1 MTHSRKLLAIIAVIG
16 LAGALVPF
24 VAGEYRTSVATQVLF
39 ACIGAYAL
47 WLMMRINLL
56 SLGHAAFMGVG
67 AYVTAILCQRYG
79 WSFWATMPMA
89 GAVSAAAAVLFG
101 IITLRLQG
109 IYFAMMSFVLLEMFQ
124 GLLRQAASVTGGQ
137 SGIAG
142 VPRPGAI
149 GLGPLSISFDG
160 TTGFYLLT
168 LVLAVA
174 TLAFCILLDASKTG
188 LRMKLI
194 ASSEKLA
201 ESAGVSV
208 FTHRLAALG
217 SSAFILGLCGPLVAS
232 FTRLASPSS
241 YALDVSIDWLVYAAV
256 GARFGAFGPAAVAV
270 ALVALT
276 QIVFTQIGV
285 WRFVLYGLILIAAVL
300 VRGTALRGGVE
311 SLRGFFTRPRPR
323 APAVLAET
331 SKEAHP

>member
-1 MTHSRKLLAIIAVIG
+1 MTPQRQNLAIICAIG
-16 LAGALVPF
+16 VLGALVPL
-24 VAGEYRTSVATQVLF
+24 VAGEYRVSVATQILF
-39 ACIGAYAL
+39 AVIGAYSL

-67 AYVTAILCQRYG
+67 AYASAILCQRYG
-79 WSFWATMPMA
+79 WSFWATMPVA
-89 GAVSAAAAVLFG
+89 GLLAASAAVLFG
-101 IITLRLQG
+101 VLTLRLQG

-124 GLLRQAASVTGGQ
+124 GALRQAPSVTGGQ

-142 VPRPGAI
+142 VPRPGPIA
-149 GLGPLSISFDG
+149 LGPLTLSFDG
-160 TTGFYLLT
+160 TTDFYWLV
-168 LVLAVA
+168 LVLALA
-174 TLAFCILLDASKTG
+174 ALAFAICLNASKTG

-194 ASSEKLA
+194 ASSERLA

-208 FTHRLAALG
+208 FRHRLAVLG
-217 SSAFILGLCGPLVAS
+217 SSAFILGLCGPFVAS

-276 QIVFTQIGV
+276 QVVFTQIGIY
-285 WRFVLYGLILIAAVL
+285 RMVLYGLILILAVV
-300 VRGTALRGGVE
+300 VRGPPGKGAMEALR
-311 SLRGFFTRPRPR
+311 SLFAGARRGN
-323 APAVLAET
+323 LIAEAG
-331 SKEAHP
+331 KEAHS